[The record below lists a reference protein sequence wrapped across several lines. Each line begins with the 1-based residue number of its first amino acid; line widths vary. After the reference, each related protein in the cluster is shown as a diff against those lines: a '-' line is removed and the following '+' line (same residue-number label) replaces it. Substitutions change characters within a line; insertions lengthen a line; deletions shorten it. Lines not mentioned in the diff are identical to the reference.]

1 MAYGIQNVGRGKP
14 VKTGPGGFVPMSAG
28 MSLPQLYGALAAQER
43 YGALIDSAYK
53 DWLRSAPATSVSL
66 MRGGS
71 TPQQAQGASQTRL
84 TGPAPS
90 YGTDGAGEALAEN
103 RQQQDS
109 QNAMFDQLAVL
120 LAQASKSS
128 MMERMGQPLLTGLGM
143 FAGGALAP
151 AGQMFAGAG
160 VGGQGGN
167 LLAQLLGS
175 RY

>member
-90 YGTDGAGEALAEN
+90 YGTDGAGKRWL
-103 RQQQDS
+103 RT
-109 QNAMFDQLAVL
+109 V
-120 LAQASKSS
+120 SS
-128 MMERMGQPLLTGLGM
+128 RTHRTRCST
-143 FAGGALAP
+143 
-151 AGQMFAGAG
+151 
-160 VGGQGGN
+160 N
-167 LLAQLLGS
+167 S
-175 RY
+175 RCCSPRRRSPR